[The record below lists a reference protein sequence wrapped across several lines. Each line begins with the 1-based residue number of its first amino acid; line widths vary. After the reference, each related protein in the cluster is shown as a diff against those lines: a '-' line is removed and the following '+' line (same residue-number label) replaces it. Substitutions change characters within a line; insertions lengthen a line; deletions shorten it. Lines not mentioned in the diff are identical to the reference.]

1 MTSLPGSGSSAGVG
15 FRARSGQG
23 EMASHPYPVVLSCF
37 HTGPLLQA
45 REQGLDRAFASLDLG
60 LTSCEVGLSA
70 EGVILP
76 GRGTLPWEEV
86 EAVAGDELACFEV
99 QDAQAIPIRCF
110 SEELNRFYSLMPT
123 RGAPTL
129 LVSGI
134 PMHRIQGTDP
144 QRDTRAKVQTIAPLV
159 GRVLDT
165 CTGLGYT
172 AIQAARTAEQVVTI
186 ELDPLV
192 LEVARLNPWS
202 AGLFGDARIVQV
214 VGDAYDVVAGL
225 EDGRFSRIVHDPP
238 MFSLAGD
245 LYSGAFYRELWRVLR
260 RGGRLFHY
268 IGDLDSRS
276 GHGVARG
283 VVRRLQEAG
292 FSQVNRKPAAFGV
305 VAYKAA

>member
-1 MTSLPGSGSSAGVG
+1 MTSLPGSVSSTGAGSDPRQALSAPLP
-15 FRARSGQG
+15 
-23 EMASHPYPVVLSCF
+23 HTIVLSCF
-37 HTGPLLQA
+37 HAGPLLHA
-45 REQGLDRAFASLDLG
+45 RGQGLARTSTSLDLG
-60 LTSCEVGLSA
+60 LTSCEVGLSG

-76 GRGTLPWEEV
+76 GGDTLPWEEV
-86 EAVAGDELACFEV
+86 EAVADDELACFEV
-99 QDAQAIPIRCF
+99 HDAQAFPIRRF
-110 SEELNRFYSLMPT
+110 SEELNRSYGLMPT

-144 QRDTRAKVQTIAPLV
+144 LRDTYAKVRTVAPML
-159 GRVLDT
+159 GHVLDT

-172 AIQAARTAEQVVTI
+172 AIQSARTAEQVVTI
-186 ELDPLV
+186 ELDPQV

-202 AGLFGDARIVQV
+202 AGLFGDPHIVQI
-214 VGDAYDVVAGL
+214 VGDAYDVVATL

-238 MFSLAGD
+238 TFSLAGD

-268 IGDLDSRS
+268 IGDLNSRS

-292 FSQVNRKPAAFGV
+292 FSQVIRRPEAFGV
-305 VAYKAA
+305 VASKVA

>member
-1 MTSLPGSGSSAGVG
+1 MEGMSRP
-15 FRARSGQG
+15 
-23 EMASHPYPVVLSCF
+23 PVLSCYQA
-37 HTGPLLQA
+37 GPLLQA
-45 REQGLDRAFASLDLG
+45 RAKGLGRAITSFDLG
-60 LTSCEVGLSA
+60 LSTCEVSLSA
-70 EGVILP
+70 QGVDLP
-76 GRGTLPWEEV
+76 PGGMLPWECL
-86 EAVAGDELACFEV
+86 EAVAENELTCFEV
-99 QDAQAIPIRCF
+99 RGSEVAPIQRF

-123 RGAPTL
+123 GRAPTL

-144 QRDTRAKVQTIAPLV
+144 HRDTLAKVRTIAPLT
-159 GRVLDT
+159 GQVLDT

-172 AIQAARTAEQVVTI
+172 AIQAARTADQVVTV
-186 ELDPLV
+186 ELDPAV

-202 AGLFGDARIVQV
+202 VGLFEAARIVQLL
-214 VGDAYDVVAGL
+214 GDAHDVVESL
-225 EDGRFSRIVHDPP
+225 EEARFARIVHDPP
-238 MFSLAGD
+238 MFSLAGE

-292 FSQVNRKPAAFGV
+292 FSQVVRRPEAFGV
-305 VAYKAA
+305 VAYKMA

>member
-1 MTSLPGSGSSAGVG
+1 MTSLPGFASDAGHAKQG
-15 FRARSGQG
+15 GRAGTPR
-23 EMASHPYPVVLSCF
+23 PPIFSCY
-37 HTGPLLQA
+37 HAGPLLQA
-45 REQGLDRAFASLDLG
+45 REEGHDRAVTSLDLG
-60 LTSCEVGLSA
+60 LTTCEVGLTA
-70 EGVILP
+70 QGVALP
-76 GRGTLPWEEV
+76 GGAILPWECLEI
-86 EAVAGDELACFEV
+86 VARNELACFEV
-99 QDAQAIPIRCF
+99 QDAQVVPIQRF

-123 RGAPTL
+123 GRAPTL

-144 QRDTRAKVQTIAPLV
+144 HRDTLAKVGTIAPLV

-192 LEVARLNPWS
+192 VEVARLSPWS
-202 AGLFGDARIVQV
+202 AALFGDSRILQL
-214 VGDAYDVVAGL
+214 VGDAYDLVETL
-225 EDGRFSRIVHDPP
+225 EDAHFSRIVHDPP

-260 RGGRLFHY
+260 NGGRLFHY

-292 FSQVNRKPAAFGV
+292 FSQVVRKPAAFGV
-305 VAYKAA
+305 VAYKVS